1 MKKLF
6 EQPWIWA
13 LLGVVGLW
21 ILLSIGTGQV
31 NLGNLAGIVASAA
44 LLCVVAIGQ
53 MLVVTT
59 GDGAIDLSI
68 PSVITLSAFVLTSVT
83 NGQDGRLALGL
94 LVVAAIGALVG
105 WVNAL
110 IVNGLRIPPIIA
122 TLAVGYILTTATL
135 IYNRGFTTYA
145 VSPLLAYVAS
155 GRVFG
160 FPLILILAIVLTGA
174 ISWLLKSS
182 VYGRNLSA
190 VGQNRRAAHFAGIR
204 LEPTSR
210 IAYVLSGVLAAIGG
224 ALLSGRVSGAF
235 LEMGNPF
242 FTAIGRRCGGRRLF
256 DHGRKRK
263 RSRHSLR
270 LPFSGHDRD
279 HHAGAPGGRRLSG
292 HCRGAAHH
300 SGSRGCDRRNQ
311 ALKKSARGTR
321 ATSQT
326 VNELVGE
333 KNGNGR
339 EQKR

>member
-31 NLGNLAGIVASAA
+31 NLGNLTGIVASAA

-155 GRVFG
+155 GRLFG
-160 FPLILILAIVLTGA
+160 FPLILILAILLTWA

-190 VGQNRRAAHFAGIR
+190 VGQNRRAAHFAGIQV
-204 LEPTSR
+204 EPTTR
-210 IAYVLSGVLAAIGG
+210 IAYMLSGVLAAIGG

-242 FTAIGRRCGGRRLF
+242 LLQSVGAVVVGGSSIMGGRGNALGTLLGSLF
-256 DHGRKRK
+256 LVMIVTTMQV
-263 RSRHSLR
+263 LR
-270 LPFSGHDRD
+270 V
-279 HHAGAPGGRRLSG
+279 AGGSQDIVEGMLIILVLAVATVGTKPLKKAPE
-292 HCRGAAHH
+292 
-300 SGSRGCDRRNQ
+300 GSRQ
-311 ALKKSARGTR
+311 PAKP
-321 ATSQT
+321 
-326 VNELVGE
+326 
-333 KNGNGR
+333 
-339 EQKR
+339 

>member
-6 EQPWIWA
+6 EQPWIWS

-31 NLGNLAGIVASAA
+31 NLGNLTGIVASAA

-83 NGQDGRLALGL
+83 NGQDARLALGL
-94 LVVAAIGALVG
+94 LVVVAIGAVVG
-105 WVNAL
+105 WLNAL
-110 IVNGLRIPPIIA
+110 IVNSLRIPPIIA

-155 GRVFG
+155 GRIFG
-160 FPLILILAIVLTGA
+160 FPLILIFAIVLTWG
-174 ISWLLKSS
+174 ISWLLNSS
-182 VYGRNLSA
+182 VYGRSLSA

-204 LEPTSR
+204 VEPATR
-210 IAYVLSGVLAAIGG
+210 IAYMLSGVLAAIGG

-242 FTAIGRRCGGRRLF
+242 LLQSVGAVVVGGSSIMGGRGTALGTLLGSLF
-256 DHGRKRK
+256 LVMIVTTMQV
-263 RSRHSLR
+263 LR
-270 LPFSGHDRD
+270 V
-279 HHAGAPGGRRLSG
+279 AGGSQDIVEGMLIILVLAVATV
-292 HCRGAAHH
+292 GAKP
-300 SGSRGCDRRNQ
+300 
-311 ALKKSARGTR
+311 LKKAPEARGQP
-321 ATSQT
+321 A
-326 VNELVGE
+326 NP
-333 KNGNGR
+333 
-339 EQKR
+339 

>member
-1 MKKLF
+1 MKRLF

-13 LLGVVGLW
+13 LLGVIGLW
-21 ILLSIGTGQV
+21 ILLSIGTRQV
-31 NLGNLAGIVASAA
+31 NLGNLTGIVASAA

-83 NGQDGRLALGL
+83 NGQDARLALGL
-94 LVVAAIGALVG
+94 LVVAAIGAVVG

-160 FPLILILAIVLTGA
+160 FPLILILAVVLTWA

-204 LEPTSR
+204 VEPTTR
-210 IAYVLSGVLAAIGG
+210 IAYMLSGVLAAIGG

-242 FTAIGRRCGGRRLF
+242 LLQSVGAVVVGGSSIMGGRANALGTLLGSLF
-256 DHGRKRK
+256 LVMIVTTMQV
-263 RSRHSLR
+263 LR
-270 LPFSGHDRD
+270 VAGGSQDIVEGMLIILVLAVATVGTKPFKK
-279 HHAGAPGGRRLSG
+279 APE
-292 HCRGAAHH
+292 
-300 SGSRGCDRRNQ
+300 
-311 ALKKSARGTR
+311 GTGQP
-321 ATSQT
+321 A
-326 VNELVGE
+326 
-333 KNGNGR
+333 KP
-339 EQKR
+339 

>member
-1 MKKLF
+1 
-6 EQPWIWA
+6 
-13 LLGVVGLW
+13 
-21 ILLSIGTGQV
+21 
-31 NLGNLAGIVASAA
+31 
-44 LLCVVAIGQ
+44 

-83 NGQDGRLALGL
+83 NGQDARLTLGL
-94 LVVAAIGALVG
+94 LVVVAIGALVG

-155 GRVFG
+155 GRVLG
-160 FPLILILAIVLTGA
+160 FPLILILAMVLTWV

-204 LEPTSR
+204 VEPTTR
-210 IAYVLSGVLAAIGG
+210 VAYMLSGVLAAIGG

-242 FTAIGRRCGGRRLF
+242 LLQSVGAVVVGGSSIMGGRGNALGTLLGSLF
-256 DHGRKRK
+256 LVMIVTTMQV
-263 RSRHSLR
+263 LR
-270 LPFSGHDRD
+270 V
-279 HHAGAPGGRRLSG
+279 AG
-292 HCRGAAHH
+292 
-300 SGSRGCDRRNQ
+300 GSQDIVEGMLIILVL
-311 ALKKSARGTR
+311 AVATVGTKPLKKAPEGLGQP
-321 ATSQT
+321 A
-326 VNELVGE
+326 
-333 KNGNGR
+333 KP
-339 EQKR
+339 

>member
-31 NLGNLAGIVASAA
+31 NLGNLTGIVASAA

-83 NGQDGRLALGL
+83 NGQDARLPLGL

-160 FPLILILAIVLTGA
+160 FPLILILAIVLTWV

-204 LEPTSR
+204 VEPTTR
-210 IAYVLSGVLAAIGG
+210 IAYMLSGVLAAIGG

-242 FTAIGRRCGGRRLF
+242 LLQSVGAVVVGGSSIMGGRGNALGTLLGSLF
-256 DHGRKRK
+256 LVMIVTTMQV
-263 RSRHSLR
+263 LR
-270 LPFSGHDRD
+270 V
-279 HHAGAPGGRRLSG
+279 AG
-292 HCRGAAHH
+292 
-300 SGSRGCDRRNQ
+300 GSQDIVEGMLIILVL
-311 ALKKSARGTR
+311 AVATVGTKPLKKAPEGTGQP
-321 ATSQT
+321 A
-326 VNELVGE
+326 
-333 KNGNGR
+333 KP
-339 EQKR
+339 

>member
-6 EQPWIWA
+6 EQPWIWS

-31 NLGNLAGIVASAA
+31 NLGNLTGIVASAA

-83 NGQDGRLALGL
+83 NGQDARLALGL
-94 LVVAAIGALVG
+94 LVVVAIGAVVG
-105 WVNAL
+105 WLNAL
-110 IVNGLRIPPIIA
+110 IVNSLRIPPIIA

-160 FPLILILAIVLTGA
+160 FPLILIFAIGLTWG
-174 ISWLLKSS
+174 ISWLLNSS

-204 LEPTSR
+204 VEPATR
-210 IAYVLSGVLAAIGG
+210 IAYMLSGVLAAIGG

-242 FTAIGRRCGGRRLF
+242 LLQSVGAVVVGGSSIMGGRGTALGTLLGSLF
-256 DHGRKRK
+256 LVMIVTTMQV
-263 RSRHSLR
+263 LR
-270 LPFSGHDRD
+270 V
-279 HHAGAPGGRRLSG
+279 AGGSQDIVEGMLIILVLAVATVGAKPLKKAPGASG
-292 HCRGAAHH
+292 QPA
-300 SGSRGCDRRNQ
+300 
-311 ALKKSARGTR
+311 KS
-321 ATSQT
+321 
-326 VNELVGE
+326 
-333 KNGNGR
+333 
-339 EQKR
+339 

>member
-1 MKKLF
+1 MKRLF
-6 EQPWIWA
+6 EQPWIWS

-31 NLGNLAGIVASAA
+31 NLGNLTGIVASAA

-83 NGQDGRLALGL
+83 NGQDARLALGL
-94 LVVAAIGALVG
+94 LVVVAIGAVVG
-105 WVNAL
+105 WLNAL
-110 IVNGLRIPPIIA
+110 IVNSLRIPPIIA

-155 GRVFG
+155 GRLFG
-160 FPLILILAIVLTGA
+160 FPLILIFAILLTWG
-174 ISWLLKSS
+174 ISWLLNNS

-204 LEPTSR
+204 VGPATR
-210 IAYVLSGVLAAIGG
+210 IAYMLSGVLAAIGG

-242 FTAIGRRCGGRRLF
+242 LLQSVGAVVVGGSSIMGGRGTALGTLLGSLF
-256 DHGRKRK
+256 LVMIVTTMQV
-263 RSRHSLR
+263 LR
-270 LPFSGHDRD
+270 V
-279 HHAGAPGGRRLSG
+279 AGGSQDIVEGMLIILVLAVATV
-292 HCRGAAHH
+292 GAKP
-300 SGSRGCDRRNQ
+300 
-311 ALKKSARGTR
+311 LKKPPEARGQP
-321 ATSQT
+321 A
-326 VNELVGE
+326 
-333 KNGNGR
+333 KP
-339 EQKR
+339 

>member
-1 MKKLF
+1 MKRLF

-21 ILLSIGTGQV
+21 ILLCIGTGQV
-31 NLGNLAGIVASAA
+31 NLGNLTGIVASAA

-59 GDGAIDLSI
+59 GNGAIDLSI

-83 NGQDGRLALGL
+83 NGQDSRLALGL
-94 LVVAAIGALVG
+94 VVVAAIGALVG

-160 FPLILILAIVLTGA
+160 IPLILVLALLLTWA
-174 ISWLLKSS
+174 ISWLLNTS

-204 LEPTSR
+204 VEPTTR
-210 IAYVLSGVLAAIGG
+210 TAYVLSGVLAAIGG

-242 FTAIGRRCGGRRLF
+242 LLQSVGAVVVGGSSIMGGRGNALGTLLGSLF
-256 DHGRKRK
+256 LVMIVTTMQV
-263 RSRHSLR
+263 LR
-270 LPFSGHDRD
+270 V
-279 HHAGAPGGRRLSG
+279 AG
-292 HCRGAAHH
+292 
-300 SGSRGCDRRNQ
+300 GSQDIVEGMLIILVL
-311 ALKKSARGTR
+311 AVATVGTKPLKKAAPEAAGQP
-321 ATSQT
+321 A
-326 VNELVGE
+326 
-333 KNGNGR
+333 KP
-339 EQKR
+339 

>member
-21 ILLSIGTGQV
+21 ILRSIGIGQV
-31 NLGNLAGIVASAA
+31 NLGNLTGIVASAA

-83 NGQDGRLALGL
+83 NGQDARLTLGL
-94 LVVAAIGALVG
+94 LVVVAIGALVG

-155 GRVFG
+155 GRVLG
-160 FPLILILAIVLTGA
+160 FPLILILAMVLTWV

-204 LEPTSR
+204 VEPTTR
-210 IAYVLSGVLAAIGG
+210 VAYMLSGVLAAIGG

-242 FTAIGRRCGGRRLF
+242 LLQSVGAVVVGGSSIMGGRGNALGTLLGSLF
-256 DHGRKRK
+256 LVMIVTTMQV
-263 RSRHSLR
+263 LR
-270 LPFSGHDRD
+270 V
-279 HHAGAPGGRRLSG
+279 AG
-292 HCRGAAHH
+292 
-300 SGSRGCDRRNQ
+300 GSQDIVEGMLIILVL
-311 ALKKSARGTR
+311 AVATVGTKPLKKAPEGLGQP
-321 ATSQT
+321 A
-326 VNELVGE
+326 
-333 KNGNGR
+333 KP
-339 EQKR
+339 